1 MKNVF
6 LHGNLEKEVFMNASP
21 DFENYFSVGKVC
33 KLKKSL
39 YGLKQSPRAWFERFS
54 RSIIQFG
61 FQQSRGDN
69 TIFIKN
75 KPEGKLTAL
84 IVYVDDIILIGNDVG
99 EMKMIKLKLAK
110 EFNIKDLSSLRYF
123 LGIKVVRSKKGI
135 YVSQ

>member
-1 MKNVF
+1 MTNVF
-6 LHGNLEKEVFMNASP
+6 LHGNLEEVFMDAPPSFEKYFNAS
-21 DFENYFSVGKVC
+21 KAC

-61 FQQSRGDN
+61 FQQSQGN
-69 TIFIKN
+69 HTLFIKN

-84 IVYVDDIILIGNDVG
+84 IVYVDDIILTGNDVG

-110 EFNIKDLSSLRYF
+110 EFEIKDLGNLRYF
-123 LGIKVVRSKKGI
+123 LGH
-135 YVSQ
+135 